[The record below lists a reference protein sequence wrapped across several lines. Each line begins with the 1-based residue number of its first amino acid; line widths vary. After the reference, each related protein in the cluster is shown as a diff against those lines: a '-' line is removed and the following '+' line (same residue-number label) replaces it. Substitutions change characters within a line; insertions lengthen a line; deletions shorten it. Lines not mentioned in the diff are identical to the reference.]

1 MAVKKH
7 SHRKWINYWGSRQ
20 SGWPVARCIPICV
33 IDWARVDRFLLPR
46 ALLHES
52 VEVDRTLLP
61 DAQAVIST
69 L

>member
-1 MAVKKH
+1 MGAWH
-7 SHRKWINYWGSRQ
+7 QALSACQQALS
-20 SGWPVARCIPICV
+20 
-33 IDWARVDRFLLPR
+33 IDPDFELAR